1 MSSSG
6 RFSVHS
12 GSRAGATPHFP
23 PLLLPVLLVVTL
35 QSCLITDHSER
46 DPEAITSESLNF
58 PSSGYE
64 TVDPDDL
71 PTMTFDVSHF
81 DFGKIVQGAKV
92 DTVYAFKNTGGGPLV
107 ITDVRAACG
116 CTVAKDWPKRPLKP
130 GESAT
135 IGVSFDSEG
144 RNGRQDKTVTV
155 VANTSPPSTV
165 LTFTAEV
172 VGPTSKP

>member
-1 MSSSG
+1 MCIPRRIYG
-6 RFSVHS
+6 L
-12 GSRAGATPHFP
+12 SRAGAGKPPHFL
-23 PLLLPVLLVVTL
+23 PLLLPLLLISGL
-35 QSCLITDHSER
+35 QSCRITDHSER
-46 DPEAITSESLNF
+46 DPDAITSESLNF

-64 TVDPDDL
+64 NVDPEDL
-71 PTMTFDVSHF
+71 PKMTFDATHF
-81 DFGKIVQGAKV
+81 DFGMVVQGTRV
-92 DTVYAFKNTGGGPLV
+92 DTVYAFTNTGGGPLV

-116 CTVAKDWPKRPLKP
+116 CTVAKDWPKHPLKP

-155 VANTSPPSTV
+155 VANTTPPSTV

-172 VGPTSKP
+172 VGPTTKP